1 MIYSIIRGIILNP
14 FGFYISILPNGLSP
28 LSLIAMRTH
37 LSKIISEGEA
47 GKYFHF
53 DYSIKSYDF
62 RYDLTEFNEFHD
74 NSNNKTLITLYI
86 NNIVNLLIC

>member
-1 MIYSIIRGIILNP
+1 MQIQRHNICTNWFVKLMAHAIIRGIILNP

-47 GKYFHF
+47 GKIFSF
-53 DYSIKSYDF
+53 
-62 RYDLTEFNEFHD
+62 
-74 NSNNKTLITLYI
+74 
-86 NNIVNLLIC
+86 

>member
-37 LSKIISEGEA
+37 LSKIIAEDKA
-47 GKYFHF
+47 GKIFSFVLNY
-53 DYSIKSYDF
+53 
-62 RYDLTEFNEFHD
+62 
-74 NSNNKTLITLYI
+74 LILK
-86 NNIVNLLIC
+86 